1 MKKLISFFGLCA
13 YVVGAA
19 GGFGYA
25 CYSHKYFIAVCVLL
39 LAVMVF
45 PQLKKYWNELNS

>member
-25 CYSHKYFIAVCVLL
+25 CYSHKYFIAACIVT
-39 LAVMVF
+39 LALMAW
-45 PQLKKYWNELNS
+45 PQCKKFYETLNS